1 MPQRAT
7 APLIL
12 LVEDFADA
20 REMYRDYLEFSGF
33 RVETAYDG
41 RDAIE
46 KARTVNPDLV
56 LMDLSLPGIDGW
68 EATRILKADKTTRH
82 LTIVALSAHALAAEG
97 SSPLRRTRVS
107 TMTAGPFAGRTMMT
121 LAARADV
128 APNHQVDASEDDE
141 RESAHARCRLGGA
154 HERPRRPRIGA
165 AGETPQ
171 ILLRDR
177 ARPKNP
183 TQLAHQGHLAP
194 ERLRRVR
201 ARRSPRQI
209 FIVPFDRAG
218 QPAVARF
225 LDAAESEG
233 RVERT
238 RRIRKT
244 PARGEQRRR
253 APDPCGDGSGPHRPA
268 PADRHST
275 PCPASPSR
283 RRARPRR

>member
-97 SSPLRRTRVS
+97 QRARE
-107 TMTAGPFAGRTMMT
+107 AGCDGFIAKPCLPPDLVVEIGRYLNTQPQPARSAGRK
-121 LAARADV
+121 
-128 APNHQVDASEDDE
+128 
-141 RESAHARCRLGGA
+141 
-154 HERPRRPRIGA
+154 PRR
-165 AGETPQ
+165 
-171 ILLRDR
+171 RD
-177 ARPKNP
+177 
-183 TQLAHQGHLAP
+183 
-194 ERLRRVR
+194 
-201 ARRSPRQI
+201 S
-209 FIVPFDRAG
+209 
-218 QPAVARF
+218 
-225 LDAAESEG
+225 
-233 RVERT
+233 
-238 RRIRKT
+238 
-244 PARGEQRRR
+244 
-253 APDPCGDGSGPHRPA
+253 
-268 PADRHST
+268 
-275 PCPASPSR
+275 
-283 RRARPRR
+283 